1 MFISLPRIHGTS
13 YLFRHVS
20 MLIFTFHRPIYVYST
35 ILHYALVYMWLSNG
49 HMSRDHKSRVL
60 FVWRLSVY
68 TGLLLLCISLTHY
81 FIRIMLLLCI
91 SWIFFTNVK
100 LPRGIFFMWLTHFR
114 PLIEVSKLLFL
125 SSAVTSLPSIWLN
138 A

>member
-1 MFISLPRIHGTS
+1 MFISLPRIHF
-13 YLFRHVS
+13 LFIPPCFNANFYVPSTYICILDHLTLCIGIHV
-20 MLIFTFHRPIYVYST
+20 P
-35 ILHYALVYMWLSNG
+35 WLSNG